1 MNNLQ
6 ELINRNV
13 VESYTVTHANYF
25 NCRNIH
31 NMNRCMQL
39 FPETINLGSV
49 LNEHY
54 TNLSDQTMININ
66 RSIRSRN
73 KGRYNI
79 TDFKY
84 DIKKNNVILSQLY

>member
-1 MNNLQ
+1 MNNL
-6 ELINRNV
+6 EDLINRDI
-13 VESYTVTHANYF
+13 VENYTVKHANYF
-25 NCRNIH
+25 NCKDINIV
-31 NMNRCMQL
+31 NRCLNL
-39 FPETINLGSV
+39 FPEHVNLGSV

-54 TNLSDQTMININ
+54 TNLSDQYMTNIN

-84 DIKKNNVILSQLY
+84 DIKKNNVILTQLY